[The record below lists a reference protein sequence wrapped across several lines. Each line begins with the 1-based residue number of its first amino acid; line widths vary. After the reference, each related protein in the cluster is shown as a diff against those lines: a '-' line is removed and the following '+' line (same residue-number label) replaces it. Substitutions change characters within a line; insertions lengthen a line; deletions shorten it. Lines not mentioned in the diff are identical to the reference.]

1 MKYLSRFLAVL
12 SMGLLMVACSD
23 HEDGAVTHPLQVSTP
38 VVSQVRSGSALIKA
52 TASGS
57 HITYRGFCYSTSANP
72 TIDDMKMTSTAKD
85 MQVVLLWL
93 TKNTTYYVRAFAQT
107 NNQVKYS
114 DVVSFTTADADEEIS
129 LDDGEQ
135 TLWPSQGMERVSVH
149 DPSIVWD
156 HTSGDYY
163 IFGSHRA
170 SAKTSNLLSWTA
182 FTAPWQTAT
191 SNNALNTD
199 AFTTPVLTSFTK
211 GGQQYELNFDALAW
225 SGRGNDSYDISGN
238 MWAPDVIYNKEM
250 RKWCMYLSIN
260 GDSWYSSV
268 IMLTADRITG
278 PYRYQAPI
286 VMSGARSN
294 EAYNATDMPI
304 VLGESSLPARYNP
317 SDSYGNHWPNAIDPC
332 VFYDEEGDLWMS
344 YGSWSG
350 GIFMLQL
357 DEKTGLRD
365 YDVTYETNDYSD
377 PYFGK
382 KISGGWYAS
391 GEASYIEHIGDY
403 YYLFVTNGGLTA
415 DGGYQMRYYRSLNAD
430 GPYVDSKGSAALL
443 SARET
448 NYGPGDSKRGVN
460 IFGAYGEWGGMAV
473 GNAAERS
480 QGHNSVLAGYDGR
493 AYLVYHTRF
502 QNQGEGHAVR
512 VHQLFIN
519 EEGWLVAAPF
529 EYTGEVMHTA
539 NIARKQY
546 VATNDIPGAYK
557 LLIHNYGLDH
567 ANKALSTPVDIT
579 LNADG
584 TISGSQTGTWSV
596 REGTSFVTIKLGS
609 AEYKG
614 VMVPQTLEPSDT
626 QVPAFTCL
634 RSQSGVTIWGYKQV
648 AE

>member
-1 MKYLSRFLAVL
+1 MKYISKFLAVL
-12 SMGLLMVACSD
+12 SLGLLTVACSEHD
-23 HEDGAVTHPLQVSTP
+23 DGAVTYPLQVTTP
-38 VVSQVRSGSALIKA
+38 VVSQVRAESAFLTA

-57 HITYRGFCYSTSANP
+57 HITSRGFCYSTQQNP
-72 TIDDMKMTSTAKD
+72 TIDDMKTTSVSKD

-93 TKNTTYYVRAFAQT
+93 TKNTTYYVRAFAKT
-107 NNQVKYS
+107 NNTVKYS
-114 DVVSFTTADADEEIS
+114 EQVSFTTADAAEEVS

-135 TLWPSQGMERVSVH
+135 TLWPSDLERVSVH

-156 HTSGDYY
+156 HTSGNYY

-170 SAKTSNLLSWTA
+170 SASSPNLLSWTA

-191 SNNALNTD
+191 SNNAANND
-199 AFTTPVLTSFTK
+199 AFTTPVITTLKK
-211 GGQQYELNFDALAW
+211 GSQEYAIEFDALAW
-225 SGRGNDSYDISGN
+225 SKRGGDSYDISGN

-250 RKWCMYLSIN
+250 QKWCMYLSIN
-260 GDSWYSSV
+260 GDNWMSS
-268 IMLTADRITG
+268 IILLTADRITG

-286 VMSGARSN
+286 VMSGARSD
-294 EAYNATDMPI
+294 EAYSLTDMPL
-304 VLGESSLPARYNP
+304 VLGETTMPARYNP
-317 SDSYGNHWPNAIDPC
+317 SDSYGNQWPNAIDPC
-332 VFYDEEGDLWMS
+332 VFYDETGKLWMS

-350 GIFMLQL
+350 GIFMLEL
-357 DEKTGLRD
+357 DEQTGLRD
-365 YDVTYETNDYSD
+365 YNVSYDTNDYSD
-377 PYFGK
+377 AYFGK
-382 KISGGWYAS
+382 KISGGHYSS
-391 GEASYIEHIGDY
+391 GEASYIEYIGGY
-403 YYLFVTNGGLTA
+403 YYLFVTNGGLETA
-415 DGGYQMRYYRSLNAD
+415 GGYQMRYYRSLNPD

-460 IFGAYGEWGGMAV
+460 IFGAYGDWGYQATGDWS
-473 GNAAERS
+473 ERA
-480 QGHNSVLAGYDGR
+480 QGHNSVLAAYDGR

-512 VHQLFIN
+512 VHQLFLN
-519 EEGWLVAAPF
+519 EDNWLVAAPF

-546 VATNDIPGAYK
+546 VATADIPGAYK

-614 VMVPQTLEPSDT
+614 VMVPQTLEPTDT

-634 RSQSGVTIWGYKQV
+634 RSQSGVTIWGYKV
-648 AE
+648 PEE